1 MRAGQRRSKNVHI
14 EFLLEELS
22 AEAALEAILPK
33 AIVAQNVAPHME
45 PNRNRSRSFQ
55 VFVEGLKACVG
66 EGGLRNQ

>member
-1 MRAGQRRSKNVHI
+1 MHI

-66 EGGLRNQ
+66 EDSLRNQ